1 MPPRW
6 PREPDRKTDPAY
18 RRLDDRMTFAVH
30 VAGFLA
36 GNSGLWFFHEL
47 RHAVWP
53 WAQWVTGLWALV
65 LLAHFI
71 YIAAIADY
79 SLNSDS

>member
-6 PREPDRKTDPAY
+6 PRKPDRKTDPAY

-30 VAGFLA
+30 VAAFLA
-36 GNSGLWFFHEL
+36 GNSGLWFFDL
-47 RHAVWP
+47 LKHANWP
-53 WAQWVTGLWALV
+53 WAVWVTGFWFAVLMGHLV
-65 LLAHFI
+65 

-79 SLNSDS
+79 SLKSDG